1 VLGRKIVLVGDP
13 TSHGGVV
20 LTGSPT
26 ATVAG
31 RAVARLGDE
40 VSCPQHG
47 NNRITEGD
55 ASYAVGGIPVALEGH
70 HSACG
75 CVLIGTST
83 ASVG

>member
-1 VLGRKIVLVGDP
+1 MARKIIVVGDP
-13 TSHGGVV
+13 TSHNGVV

-26 ATVAG
+26 STIGGKAI
-31 RAVARLGDE
+31 ARLGDE

-55 ASYAVGGIPVALEGH
+55 AGYTVGGLPVALEGH
-70 HSACG
+70 RSECG
-75 CVLIGTST
+75 CTLIGTST